1 MIQPLILGKEK
12 ISEDSVHIL
21 LRVGAGEILDEV
33 VAWTVEDNWWGLENM
48 SFVPGKLG
56 GAIIQNAGCYGQEI
70 AEVVESVEVYDREK
84 EEFNTLSK
92 SRCGFTYRHSI
103 FNTSYEGRYIVTS
116 VNLRLTKDGFPNL
129 QYKDVTNHFGDRV
142 PSQKELREAIVG
154 IRKDKGQ
161 DTSQF
166 WTAGSFFSNF
176 KLNKDEF
183 ETLIAK
189 IGSNFSKEKAEE
201 LRDLVEKIKAP
212 SDGGMIKVSAAWILD
227 QLLGLKGM
235 SVGGAQLSWMHV
247 LSVRNTGNATAG
259 DCMELFKKVRRVV
272 HEKTGLLAVNE
283 PYLVGFT
290 KEELD
295 NYFALD

>member
-1 MIQPLILGKEK
+1 MQVEENVPASTFTTLRIGGPTRYLVDVATERELTDALTFAHERDLSVYILGGGSN
-12 ISEDSVHIL
+12 ILVSDAGFAGIMIRPNILDRAVIHDSGSDV
-21 LRVGAGEILDEV
+21 VVKAGAGETLDDV
-33 VAWTVEDNWWGLENM
+33 VAWIVENGWCGIENM

-70 AEVVESVEVYDREK
+70 AEVVESVEGYDRE
-84 EEFNTLSK
+84 EEEVNTLSK

-212 SDGGMIKVSAAWILD
+212 SDGGMI
-227 QLLGLKGM
+227 
-235 SVGGAQLSWMHV
+235 
-247 LSVRNTGNATAG
+247 
-259 DCMELFKKVRRVV
+259 
-272 HEKTGLLAVNE
+272 
-283 PYLVGFT
+283 
-290 KEELD
+290 
-295 NYFALD
+295 